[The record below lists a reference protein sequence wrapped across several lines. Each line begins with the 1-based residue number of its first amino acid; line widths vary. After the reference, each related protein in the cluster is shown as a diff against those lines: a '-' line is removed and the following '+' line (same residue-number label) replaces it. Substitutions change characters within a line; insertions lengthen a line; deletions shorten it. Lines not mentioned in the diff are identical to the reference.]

1 MHFSKTFFLASSII
15 AMLFLSGCSNNKQ
28 SKEVA
33 LAKVFDKALYPTD
46 VEGIFP
52 ENISAD
58 DSLQLLK
65 AHVDR
70 WIRRQLMLNRAEKN
84 LNNEQKD
91 VSKQIDDYR
100 SFLLIFKYE
109 QEYIRQKLDTNISY
123 SEVEAFYRQNTDNFI
138 LNESLIKALYIK
150 LRKDNTYIDRFK
162 NLYRSQ
168 KEDDIKALDNLAYQ
182 VAIKYDYFNDSWVPF
197 SKISKELPSPIDN
210 IEDLLRRSRYIE
222 MEDDNFVYLVSIR
235 ESILKGQ
242 VAPLIHEK
250 ENIRSIILNKR
261 KQKLISDL
269 EIKIYNDARNHQHF
283 TINIE

>member
-1 MHFSKTFFLASSII
+1 
-15 AMLFLSGCSNNKQ
+15 MLLISGCTGKKQ
-28 SKEVA
+28 GKEVA
-33 LAKVFDKALYPTD
+33 LAKVFDKVLYPSD

-52 ENISAD
+52 ENISSD

-65 AHVDR
+65 AHIDR

-84 LNNEQKD
+84 LTNDQKD

-109 QEYIRQKLDTNISY
+109 QEYIRQKLDTNISF
-123 SEVEAFYRQNTDNFI
+123 SEVESFYKQNTDNFI
-138 LNESLIKALYIK
+138 LSESLVKALFVK

-168 KEDDIKALDNLAYQ
+168 KEDDIKSLDNLAYQ
-182 VAIKYDYFNDSWVPF
+182 VAIKYDYFNDNWVPF
-197 SKISKELPSPIDN
+197 SRISKELPSPIDN
-210 IEDLLRRSRYIE
+210 VEELLRRSKNIE
-222 MEDDNFVYLVSIR
+222 MEDENFVYLVNIR

-242 VAPLIHEK
+242 VAPLTHERD
-250 ENIRSIILNKR
+250 NIRSIILNKR

-269 EIKIYNDARNHQHF
+269 EIKIYNDARNHQQF
-283 TINIE
+283 TVNIE

>member
-1 MHFSKTFFLASSII
+1 MHFSKILISASFLIS
-15 AMLFLSGCSNNKQ
+15 MLLSACSTNNQ

-52 ENISAD
+52 ENISTD

-70 WIRRQLMLNRAEKN
+70 WIRRQLMLSKAEKN
-84 LNNEQKD
+84 LNNDQKD

-109 QEYIRQKLDTNISY
+109 QEYIRQKLDTNISF
-123 SEVEAFYRQNTDNFI
+123 SEVESFYRQNTDNFI

-162 NLYRSQ
+162 SLYRSQ

-197 SKISKELPSPIDN
+197 SKISKELPSSVEN
-210 IEDLLRRSRYIE
+210 VEDLLRRNRYIE
-222 MEDDNFVYLVSIR
+222 MEDENFVYLVNIR
-235 ESILKGQ
+235 ESMMKGQ
-242 VAPLIHEK
+242 VAPLSHEK

-269 EIKIYNDARNHQHF
+269 EIKIYNDARNHQQF
-283 TINIE
+283 TVNIE